1 MPHEIIKLIT
11 EHATEVYAGYGLLTA
26 LVIAGC
32 TIHLFLS
39 ARKRGSG
46 SNNTKNYRSAFCV
59 AIGGMVPWG
68 FATIL
73 LTSGTHVGLLA
84 LILVLAILAS
94 FATSTSEIRGF
105 EVVPRDILA
114 FVAQAAGIAL
124 TTSVITL
131 VTIAGI

>member
-26 LVIAGC
+26 LAIAGGV
-32 TIHLFLS
+32 IYLFRS
-39 ARKRGSG
+39 ARRQGSV
-46 SNNTKNYRSAFCV
+46 SYNTKSYRNAFCV

-68 FATIL
+68 FITIL
-73 LTSGTHVGLLA
+73 FTSGTHVGLLA
-84 LILVLAILAS
+84 LILVLAILVS
-94 FATSTSEIRGF
+94 FATSTLEIRGF

-124 TTSVITL
+124 ATSLIAL
-131 VTIAGI
+131 VAIAGI

>member
-26 LVIAGC
+26 LAIAG
-32 TIHLFLS
+32 S
-39 ARKRGSG
+39 ARRQGSV
-46 SNNTKNYRSAFCV
+46 SYNTKSYRNAFCV

-68 FATIL
+68 FITIL
-73 LTSGTHVGLLA
+73 FTSGTHVGLLA
-84 LILVLAILAS
+84 LILVLAILVS
-94 FATSTSEIRGF
+94 FATSTLEIRGF

-124 TTSVITL
+124 ATSLIAL
-131 VTIAGI
+131 VAIAGI